1 MAATIR
7 PLRATRSGHL
17 ATVEFEIECV
27 ELAAGVEYRVELE
40 HATFTVDDAGA
51 VNAVFADCPMASVDP
66 APGFRV
72 VTMSNGTTGSVLCL
86 GVTWVGTEN
95 VYAAADGYVYGSG
108 DSDYVVAS
116 DADGTVTLTG
126 SRTGHLADSA

>member
-27 ELAAGVEYRVELE
+27 GLLSGVEYRVELD
-40 HATFTVDDAGA
+40 HSTFTVDAA
-51 VNAVFADCPMASVDP
+51 ASIYAVFADCPMASVDD

-72 VTMSNGTTGSVLCL
+72 VTLSNGTTGSVLCL
-86 GVTWVGTEN
+86 GVTWIGSEN
-95 VYAAADGYVYGSG
+95 AYAAADGFVYGSG